1 MMKWEFVYIVY
12 DIKDD
17 TTRTYLIRQ
26 LIYFG
31 LHRIQYSVFNGLISL
46 EDKKQ
51 LLDEINNIE
60 IGAEDKICVIEL
72 CDRCKKNVIE
82 IGKKTEVKE
91 HVIL

>member
-1 MMKWEFVYIVY
+1 MMKWRFVYIVY
-12 DIKDD
+12 DIKND
-17 TTRTYLIRQ
+17 TIRTYLIRQ

-51 LLDEINNIE
+51 LLDKINNIE
-60 IGAEDKICVIEL
+60 IGAEDKICIIEL
-72 CDRCKKNVIE
+72 CDRCKENVIE
-82 IGKKTEVKE
+82 IGKKIEVKE